1 MKFRKNK
8 KVATYYVVFCYLY
21 LVTHV
26 CSDGDHVSDTN
37 QQHYYGLSPSN
48 VLIVTFVFP

>member
-1 MKFRKNK
+1 M
-8 KVATYYVVFCYLY
+8 YYVVFCNLY
-21 LVTHV
+21 LVTYV
-26 CSDGDHVSDTN
+26 RSDGDHVSYKN

>member
-1 MKFRKNK
+1 MMLC
-8 KVATYYVVFCYLY
+8 TTHVVFCYLY
-21 LVTHV
+21 LVTYV
-26 CSDGDHVSDTN
+26 RSDGDHVSDTS